1 MMAWRLGLL
10 LFLLLGL
17 SACAR
22 NQPTAPARTPVLIPL
37 PTPAPATPTQA
48 PTPAPTPRPAS
59 TPAPAPTRAPAPEPL
74 PIFQT
79 DLIQR
84 GSKPVTYLDDTCF
97 YLRQRWNP
105 NNAQPGTIIVP
116 IMYHR
121 VKEKAGERGVSNAY
135 FRQTMREAHR
145 LGYQTITAQQAA
157 DFLEHNAKI
166 PRRSLMLF
174 VDDRRVPV
182 LMNHFMPFLKK
193 YNWTVISSWIIANT
207 DNIPHLWERIE
218 AAHATGHVDVQS
230 HGLRH
235 LYILPSTPKQKIIEE
250 LNGPI
255 PYFEEHFG
263 YRPVAFIWPGGNL
276 TPYAVRV
283 AREAGYRI
291 AFTIFPNG
299 PILFNWVPL
308 RKNERAIGDPLL
320 LLPRYH
326 ADSVKSQLAIAVEIS
341 DQARADA
348 LARYPQEA
356 AWYQQNCGGEL
367 PAPSWVH

>member
-1 MMAWRLGLL
+1 MTWRIGLI

-22 NQPTAPARTPVLIPL
+22 TQTPVLSRTPVSIRLPAPATATPSPTATQAPAPAPT
-37 PTPAPATPTQA
+37 PTPAPA
-48 PTPAPTPRPAS
+48 PAS
-59 TPAPAPTRAPAPEPL
+59 L
-74 PIFQT
+74 PIFT
-79 DLIQR
+79 SDLLLR
-84 GSKPVTYLDDTCF
+84 GAKPVSYLEDTCT
-97 YLRQRWNP
+97 YLRQRWDP
-105 NNAQPGTIIVP
+105 ANAEPGTIIVP

-121 VKEKAGERGVSNAY
+121 VKEKAGEHGVDDAY
-135 FRQTMREAHR
+135 FRQTMRTAHR

-157 DFLEHNAKI
+157 DFLEHNTKI

-182 LMNHFMPFLKK
+182 LMNHFMPFLEK
-193 YNWTVISSWIIANT
+193 YDWVVISSWIIANS
-207 DNIPHLWERIE
+207 DAIPHLWERIE
-218 AAHATGHVDVQS
+218 AAYATGRVDVQA

-235 LYILPSTPKQKIIEE
+235 LYILPSTPKKKIIEE
-250 LNGPI
+250 LNGPF
-255 PYFEEHFG
+255 PYFQEHFG

-299 PILFNWVPL
+299 PVMFNWVPL
-308 RKNERAIGDPLL
+308 QKNERAIHDPLL

-326 ADSVKSQLAIAVEIS
+326 ANSVQSQLPIAIEIGEK
-341 DQARADA
+341 AREDA

-356 AWYQQNCGGEL
+356 AWYAQNCGGQL
-367 PAPSWVH
+367 PAPSWGP